1 MKKAIEGFKNIKT
14 TTIANSKILQGLM
27 NKYEELNLKQ
37 YNESDDDKLVFNN
50 PNVTT
55 PIKD

>member
-37 YNESDDDKLVFNN
+37 YNEGDDDKLVFNN